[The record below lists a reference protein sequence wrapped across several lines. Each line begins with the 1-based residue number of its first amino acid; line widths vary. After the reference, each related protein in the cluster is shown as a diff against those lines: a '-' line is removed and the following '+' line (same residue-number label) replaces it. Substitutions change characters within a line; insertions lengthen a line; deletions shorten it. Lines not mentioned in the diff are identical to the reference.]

1 MSKAVKKKKT
11 LSDARQQPQMKLVL
25 SDVCEV
31 CPTPCPRGLAYS
43 ARMKEPGAMGAGVPC
58 VLTIPGR
65 K

>member
-1 MSKAVKKKKT
+1 MSKAIKKKKAP
-11 LSDARQQPQMKLVL
+11 SDARLQPQMKLVL

-31 CPTPCPRGLAYS
+31 CPTPCSRGLAYL

-58 VLTIPGR
+58 VLTLPGR